1 MFRLASW
8 LLVALV
14 LGGLAFIG
22 MTATQLPPIVA
33 THFGAGGAANGWM
46 SRDGYT
52 TFALLLTVLLPLV
65 VFASVGW
72 LPYRFE
78 RFVNLPH
85 RDVWLGP
92 AHRAETL
99 AWLRAFGVG
108 FALLMALL
116 AIGLHAAILAA
127 HAQSPPQLHEPAFIA
142 GLVAFVAV
150 IVGAVIAMQ
159 TRFRRLP
166 DRR

>member
-142 GLVAFVAV
+142 GLVAFVAAV
-150 IVGAVIAMQ
+150 VGAVIAMQ
-159 TRFRRLP
+159 MRFRRLP

>member
-1 MFRLASW
+1 MLRLASW

-14 LGGLAFIG
+14 LGGLAFVG
-22 MTATQLPPIVA
+22 MTAAQLPPTVA
-33 THFGAGGAANGWM
+33 THFGAGGVANGWM

-52 TFALLLTVLLPLV
+52 IFAMLLTLLLPLV

-72 LPYRFE
+72 LPHRFE

-85 RDVWLGP
+85 RDAWLGP
-92 AHRAETL
+92 AHRAATQ

-108 FALLMALL
+108 LALLMALL

-127 HAQSPPQLHEPAFIA
+127 HARSPPRLDEPAFIA
-142 GLVAFVAV
+142 GLVVFVAV
-150 IVGAVIAMQ
+150 VVGAAIAMQ
-159 TRFRRLP
+159 MRFRRP
-166 DRR
+166 PPRR

>member
-1 MFRLASW
+1 MLRLASW

-14 LGGLAFIG
+14 LGGLAFVG
-22 MTATQLPPIVA
+22 MTATQLPPTVA
-33 THFGAGGAANGWM
+33 THFGAGGVANGWM
-46 SRDGYT
+46 SRGGYT
-52 TFALLLTVLLPLV
+52 VFAMLLTLMLPLV

-85 RDVWLGP
+85 RDAWLGA
-92 AHRAETL
+92 AHRAATL

-108 FALLMALL
+108 LALLMALL

-127 HAQSPPQLHEPAFIA
+127 HAQSPPRLDEPVFIA
-142 GLVAFVAV
+142 GLLVFVAAV
-150 IVGAVIAMQ
+150 VGAVIAMQ
-159 TRFRRLP
+159 MRFRRP
-166 DRR
+166 PHRR